1 MRCKRRTRHC
11 VCARCG
17 HKFATDAGLDRH
29 RVGPHDARRCMTPTE
44 MREAGMVKDR
54 VRWHLRAKPK
64 RKRVFHRSF
73 QIEFTPGLVTRT

>member
-1 MRCKRRTRHC
+1 
-11 VCARCG
+11 
-17 HKFATDAGLDRH
+17 
-29 RVGPHDARRCMTPTE
+29 MTPTE
-44 MREAGMVKDR
+44 MREAEMVKDR